1 MKWRFC
7 LPALAV
13 ALATARAPAQET
25 RFYPLVGVATLSQ
38 DGRTLTPGGPAA
50 EQVRQRYEE
59 IEIMAQ
65 LLDRGLNRYA
75 RVNLL
80 TEVFHGTA
88 FSPDGRAVAT
98 ALSDGTVR
106 LWDAASGRQLA
117 AHAKLEVPG
126 MQGVYLKG
134 QGAVFTLTLPLHF
147 QKPLAEPD
155 RPTPKPLTEW
165 ERVRK
170 ELHGEKV
177 EPEKAKESD
186 NTSIAEAVL
195 RVLAD
200 NGKNM
205 TQLAENESVTVAVT
219 LAPLPSCVKCH
230 SGTGGGSGSGP
241 GMMRAPGTGSS
252 QLGTSSSS
260 TSGGPTGLGSSTTG
274 STIGRSSTTSSGS
287 SLGTSAISTFGSS
300 GISTT
305 VGPDSASARADF
317 RKQALLGDLAMKQN
331 DFAQAVEAY
340 RKAMMDRRHLPSDAA
355 TELEV
360 LEVASK
366 WARALLAQGKTD
378 EAKKVLQGIARMT
391 DQLKGERAA
400 KPGDDKVGMALPAK
414 LIITAPKRAF
424 EAMRTGSFS
433 LDDFRKAVSVE
444 YLTFDQPAAKKP

>member
-7 LPALAV
+7 LLTLAV
-13 ALATARAPAQET
+13 ALATARAPAQEA
-25 RFYPLVGVATLSQ
+25 RYYPLVGLATLSE
-38 DGRTLTPGGPAA
+38 DGRTLTPVGPAA

-65 LLDRGLNRYA
+65 LLDRGLSRYA

-98 ALSDGTVR
+98 AMSDGTVR

-147 QKPLAEPD
+147 QKPLAGPD
-155 RPTPKPLTEW
+155 KPAPKPLTEW

-205 TQLAENESVTVAVT
+205 TQLAENESVTVAIT

-230 SGTGGGSGSGP
+230 SGTGGGSGP
-241 GMMRAPGTGSS
+241 GMMRPSGTGGT
-252 QLGTSSSS
+252 QLGTVSSS
-260 TSGGPTGLGSSTTG
+260 TSGGPTSSGSSTTG
-274 STIGRSSTTSSGS
+274 STIGRSSITSSGS
-287 SLGTSAISTFGSS
+287 SLGSSTISTFGSS
-300 GISTT
+300 GSSTT
-305 VGPDSASARADF
+305 AGPDSASARADF

-378 EAKKVLQGIARMT
+378 EAEKILQGIARMT
-391 DQLKGERAA
+391 DHLKGERAA
-400 KPGDDKVGMALPAK
+400 KPGDDKSGMALPAK
-414 LIITAPKRAF
+414 LIITAPKRAL
-424 EAMRTGSFS
+424 EATRTGSFS